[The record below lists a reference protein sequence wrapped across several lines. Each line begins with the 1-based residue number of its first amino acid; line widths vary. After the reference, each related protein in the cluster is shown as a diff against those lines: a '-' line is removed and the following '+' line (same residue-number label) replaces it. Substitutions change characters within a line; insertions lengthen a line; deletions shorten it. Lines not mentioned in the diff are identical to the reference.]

1 MNPESMT
8 LGPRQDQ
15 AAVCRVQV
23 HVAGWAGV
31 CANDKDQDD
40 DRAGRCRL

>member
-15 AAVCRVQV
+15 AAVCRVQ
-23 HVAGWAGV
+23 VAGWAGV